1 MDTTYTH
8 KLEALIFDILDGQS
22 PYDIRYMTGLSH
34 ERCNEIYELGKT
46 VAENYLK
53 RNGA

>member
-8 KLEALIFDILDGQS
+8 KLEAALFDILDGNNW
-22 PYDIRYMTGLSH
+22 YDIQDLTGLSE
-34 ERCNEIYELGKT
+34 ERCQEICELGKA